1 VRIRVDPPS
10 HLSDLR
16 WHFER
21 SGFAVRELAPD
32 AIWVERRTASSDA
45 EAAHEI
51 ELHLRVWTVMRPEA
65 QVTLSRD

>member
-1 VRIRVDPPS
+1 
-10 HLSDLR
+10 
-16 WHFER
+16 
-21 SGFAVRELAPD
+21 
-32 AIWVERRTASSDA
+32 VERRTASSDA